1 MSPPNQF
8 PISTPGDPHPEYYS
22 SLLEDG
28 GWLPHIPDTDTF
40 RKCGYYIK
48 SIRTTQNKTLKFV
61 VLNTNI
67 YLHDK
72 KAEGADPCAQ
82 LSWLNHTI
90 AQADPATELLYIVSH
105 VPPKFQFNTP
115 ALFAKEIHSRYMKII
130 TNPENAKK
138 IHAHIYAHYHS
149 DTFEIFLD
157 ETGTEARG
165 VAFIGS
171 SVSPVTGVNPGIRL
185 FTIDDVD
192 GTLLDYDQFYL
203 DLQYLSEKFDIT
215 QDGENEK
222 DNKTV
227 YVSSSDSSVD
237 NAGAMNSQI
246 GLIKDYVSHPS
257 FTKHYTVFL
266 AKKWKLL
273 YKATEAFAIP
283 RLSKD
288 YMLEA
293 FASMV
298 ESGVNGSIFSDYCA
312 HRTLGH
318 GDGSGCGEAGWR
330 EMLCTV
336 TSRGAEDQGRCLNG
350 TDKNTFPG
358 FKSTKVMNESNIIEI
373 TIPSHGDDIDNNDIF
388 IVISAIVFIFV
399 VSLMMAVLYYH
410 HQREVVEDTEQVL
423 LTDSDF
429 QYGGLSVEYE

>member
-1 MSPPNQF
+1 
-8 PISTPGDPHPEYYS
+8 
-22 SLLEDG
+22 
-28 GWLPHIPDTDTF
+28 
-40 RKCGYYIK
+40 
-48 SIRTTQNKTLKFV
+48 
-61 VLNTNI
+61 
-67 YLHDK
+67 
-72 KAEGADPCAQ
+72 
-82 LSWLNHTI
+82 
-90 AQADPATELLYIVSH
+90 
-105 VPPKFQFNTP
+105 
-115 ALFAKEIHSRYMKII
+115 
-130 TNPENAKK
+130 
-138 IHAHIYAHYHS
+138 
-149 DTFEIFLD
+149 
-157 ETGTEARG
+157 
-165 VAFIGS
+165 
-171 SVSPVTGVNPGIRL
+171 
-185 FTIDDVD
+185 
-192 GTLLDYDQFYL
+192 
-203 DLQYLSEKFDIT
+203 
-215 QDGENEK
+215 
-222 DNKTV
+222 
-227 YVSSSDSSVD
+227 
-237 NAGAMNSQI
+237 MNSQI

-298 ESGVNGSIFSDYCA
+298 ESGVNGSMFSDYCA
-312 HRTLGH
+312 HSTLGH

-399 VSLMMAVLYYH
+399 VSLMVAVLYYH
-410 HQREVVEDTEQVL
+410 NQREVVEDTEQVL